1 MKNAFPIFVVEKR
14 FRMLLYHSS
23 PKDKED
29 DK

>member
-1 MKNAFPIFVVEKR
+1 MKNAFPIFAIEKR

-29 DK
+29 D